1 MSFLFGD
8 SDDKGDKAWACFG
21 SDNPENDDK
30 TSTSQDSLFNFNSE
44 SVSCNNQEESIFKT
58 PSVKTSVSGQI
69 QGKTLLSPVQGGI
82 VQESSTKTPQKILY
96 NSPPTQHTS
105 STTSSS
111 SSPAKKKL
119 CLDGT
124 RKDGCSPVSQ
134 VMIGQESNGQDRIG
148 SGGDTKETSGW
159 EIHAG
164 RKGMDKQEADR
175 TVRNSQEVGNVKMCG
190 VEDKTLTSSGVGSM
204 FVSSETSGVSG
215 LLKELMKEQQNKMR
229 DLVVEVELEE
239 NKTEEL
245 VASMEQ
251 IVMDAGVY
259 REQLGRIKHMYGDRL
274 NQVLGFLNSGGKQ

>member
-8 SDDKGDKAWACFG
+8 SDDKDDKAWACFG
-21 SDNPENDDK
+21 SDNLGNDGK
-30 TSTSQDSLFNFNSE
+30 TSICQDSFFNFNSE
-44 SVSCNNQEESIFKT
+44 SMSCNNQDESIFKT
-58 PSVKTSVSGQI
+58 PSVKTSVSGQME
-69 QGKTLLSPVQGGI
+69 GKTLLSPVKGI
-82 VQESSTKTPQKILY
+82 VLEPSTKTPQKIRV
-96 NSPPTQHTS
+96 NDPPTQHT

-119 CLDGT
+119 CLDET

-134 VMIGQESNGQDRIG
+134 VMNDKESNGQDRIG

-164 RKGMDKQEADR
+164 REGMDTQEAER
-175 TVRNSQEVGNVKMCG
+175 TARNSQEVGDMKMCG

-204 FVSSETSGVSG
+204 CVSSETSGVSG

-259 REQLGRIKHMYGDRL
+259 REQLARIKHMYGDRL
-274 NQVLGFLNSGGKQ
+274 NQVLGFLNSGSKQ